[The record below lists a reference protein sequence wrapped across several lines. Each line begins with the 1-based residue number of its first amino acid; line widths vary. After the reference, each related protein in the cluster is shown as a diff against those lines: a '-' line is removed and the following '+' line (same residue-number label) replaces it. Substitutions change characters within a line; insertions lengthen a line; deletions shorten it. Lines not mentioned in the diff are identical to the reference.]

1 MQSSD
6 RAPFHSGLLRWV
18 RDLNT
23 AYRGQPSL
31 FEMDFDPAGFEWVDC
46 NDIQRSVISF
56 IRHGKNPDNMLLF
69 VCNFTPVPRAN
80 YRVGV
85 PLDCYW
91 KELLNSDAALYGGSG
106 QGNEGGVDTTLLPI
120 HGRPFSVNLT
130 LPPLSVVVFE
140 PETRG
145 ADGN

>member
-1 MQSSD
+1 MGGE
-6 RAPFHSGLLRWV
+6 F
-18 RDLNT
+18 
-23 AYRGQPSL
+23 GQ
-31 FEMDFDPAGFEWVDC
+31 WVDC

-56 IRHGKNPDNMLLF
+56 IRRGKNPDNMLLF

-85 PLDCYW
+85 PLDCCW
-91 KELLNSDAALYGGSG
+91 KELLNSDAPVYGGSG
-106 QGNEGGVDTTLLPI
+106 QGNEGGVNTAPLPI
-120 HGRPFSVNLT
+120 HGPPFSVNLT
-130 LPPLSVVVFE
+130 LPPLSVVVFQ